1 MYTEDRYGQAQQPAP
16 RKNGMAKA
24 SFILGIVALMF
35 CSFFYIAL
43 PCGAMAILCAVL
55 SRTESRMAQ
64 RCRVAIICSVIA
76 MAMSAVF
83 TGFAV
88 HRVMNDP
95 QMRAYLEYM
104 LRTYTGDPDLQLDE
118 FLDELL
124 PFQNRTPDEPQED
137 SGERIRLQVGDTE
150 AESEAVQT
158 ETEEAAGQDDADKG
172 QAEEQDGDN
181 KDNAAGQDNGN
192 KDDTGKD
199 NASEQDNA
207 GKDNAA
213 DEDNQADQGS
223 DTDDGSSGQDENSD
237 QNNHAEPDGD
247 EPHLGIQKGEKLFL

>member
-64 RCRVAIICSVIA
+64 RCRVAIVCGAIA

-118 FLDELL
+118 FIDELL
-124 PFQNRTPDEPQED
+124 PFRNRTPDEPQED

-150 AESEAVQT
+150 AESEAVQA
-158 ETEEAAGQDDADKG
+158 ETEEAAGQDEAGKG
-172 QAEEQDGDN
+172 QAEEQDGSKDDGS
-181 KDNAAGQDNGN
+181 KDNTAGQNNDS
-192 KDDTGKD
+192 KDD
-199 NASEQDNA
+199 A
-207 GKDNAA
+207 GRDNAA
-213 DEDNQADQGS
+213 DGDNQADQGG
-223 DTDDGSSGQDENSD
+223 DTNNSNSGQDENSD
-237 QNNHAEPDGD
+237 RNDHAEPDGD
-247 EPHLGIQKGEKLFL
+247 EPNLGIQKGEKLFL